1 MIPARRPVSTTKPMQ
16 TLTVPGVKS
25 FSSIIL
31 PRNIEAISSW
41 KRKASPRPRRK
52 DISTIRVDSP
62 TSLTIISREEP
73 PKSLLVAI
81 SLALIPVFATVRL
94 I

>member
-1 MIPARRPVSTTKPMQ
+1 M
-16 TLTVPGVKS
+16 PGVKS

-31 PRNIEAISSW
+31 PRNIDAMSSW
-41 KRKASPRPRRK
+41 NRNESPNPKRNET
-52 DISTIRVDSP
+52 STITMDSI
-62 TSLTIISREEP
+62 TSLLITPDDGLPS
-73 PKSLLVAI
+73 SLLVAI